1 MNRIRPVMD
10 ELIGIEDSDNL
21 MSEVL
26 GILQD
31 TAVIPDIGKI
41 YTFEYRPKTPNLK
54 YDANPVVAVT
64 DLFRWGFRGINFHW
78 GEARQYTWQ
87 DVVGTLHYVDNEE
100 LNDILAL
107 PIQNFRLNS

>member
-10 ELIGIEDSDNL
+10 ELIGIEDSDSL

-41 YTFEYRPKTPNLK
+41 YTFEYRPKTSNLR

-78 GEARQYTWQ
+78 GQVRQYTFPE
-87 DVVGTLHYVDNEE
+87 VVGGLYKVDEME
-100 LNDILAL
+100 LRDLRTI
-107 PIQNFRLNS
+107 PFGRIRLNS

>member
-1 MNRIRPVMD
+1 MNRINLVMD

-41 YTFEYRPKTPNLK
+41 YTFEYRPKTPNLR
-54 YDANPVVAVT
+54 YDNPVVAP

-107 PIQNFRLNS
+107 PIQNYLNS

>member
-41 YTFEYRPKTPNLK
+41 YTFEYRPKTPNLQ
-54 YDANPVVAVT
+54 
-64 DLFRWGFRGINFHW
+64 I
-78 GEARQYTWQ
+78 
-87 DVVGTLHYVDNEE
+87 
-100 LNDILAL
+100 
-107 PIQNFRLNS
+107 